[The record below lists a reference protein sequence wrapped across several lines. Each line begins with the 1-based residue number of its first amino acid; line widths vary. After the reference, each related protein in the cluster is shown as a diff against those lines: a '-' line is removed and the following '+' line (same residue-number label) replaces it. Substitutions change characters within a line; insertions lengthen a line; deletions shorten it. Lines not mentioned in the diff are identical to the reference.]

1 MRRSE
6 IATQAL
12 LLATLVALVVGV
24 YNLIPHLR
32 DENLTPV
39 VLQPTSEESSAALTV
54 HVSGD
59 GTYPGIYA
67 LDATTSLAEV
77 LRLAYAG
84 EGETP
89 HTLSIIVG
97 QSPDRQTSQRIDL
110 NHADAWLLT
119 ALPGIGPERSQ
130 AIVDYRERHGP
141 FVSTED
147 LTLVPGIGN
156 TTYEA
161 LKEFITVT

>member
-6 IATQAL
+6 IATHAL
-12 LLATLVALVVGV
+12 LLATVVALVVGV
-24 YNLIPHLR
+24 YNLIPHFR
-32 DENLTPV
+32 AEELTPV
-39 VLQPTSEESSAALTV
+39 VLQPTSQESSAALTV
-54 HVSGD
+54 CVSGND
-59 GTYPGIYA
+59 TYPGVYT
-67 LDATTSLAEV
+67 LDASTSLAEL
-77 LRLAYAG
+77 LRLTYAG
-84 EGETP
+84 ESEAP

-97 QSPDRQTSQRIDL
+97 QSPDRQTPQRIDL

-119 ALPGIGPERSQ
+119 ALPGIGAERSR